1 MAYRGKYRQKS
12 PNKYNGDPTNIVYR
26 SSWELRLMN
35 WLDSNHNVIKWSSE
49 EVVVPY
55 KHPITGK
62 WHRYF
67 PDFMAVMKDK
77 NGTNKTY
84 MIEVKPKKQVDP
96 PEKKTKITKRYLQE
110 VQTYAINSYKWK
122 YAKEYCKDRNW
133 IFIVITE
140 KELGLA

>member
-1 MAYRGKYRQKS
+1 MAYRGKYRPKS

-55 KHPITGK
+55 KHPITGR

-77 NGTNKTY
+77 NSTNKTY

-96 PEKKTKITKRYLQE
+96 PEKKTKITKRYIQE

>member
-1 MAYRGKYRQKS
+1 MAYRGKYRPKS

-62 WHRYF
+62 CHRYF
-67 PDFMAVMKDK
+67 HDFMAVMKDK

>member
-1 MAYRGKYRQKS
+1 MAYRGKYRPKS

-35 WLDSNHNVIKWSSE
+35 WLDSNNNVIKWSSE

-55 KHPITGK
+55 KHPITGR

-77 NGTNKTY
+77 NSTNKTY

-96 PEKKTKITKRYLQE
+96 PEKKTKITKRYIQE

>member
-1 MAYRGKYRQKS
+1 
-12 PNKYNGDPTNIVYR
+12 
-26 SSWELRLMN
+26 MN

>member
-1 MAYRGKYRQKS
+1 MAYRGKYRPKS

-35 WLDSNHNVIKWSSE
+35 WLYSNHNVIKWSSE

>member
-1 MAYRGKYRQKS
+1 MAYRGKYRPKS
-12 PNKYNGDPTNIVYR
+12 PNKYNGDPTNIVYL
-26 SSWELRLMN
+26 SSWELLLMN

-55 KHPITGK
+55 KHPITGR

>member
-1 MAYRGKYRQKS
+1 MAYRGKYRPKS

-35 WLDSNHNVIKWSSE
+35 WLDSNNNVIKWSSE

-55 KHPITGK
+55 KHPITGR

-77 NGTNKTY
+77 NGTNRTY

>member
-1 MAYRGKYRQKS
+1 MAYRGKYRPKS

-55 KHPITGK
+55 KHPITGR

>member
-1 MAYRGKYRQKS
+1 MAYRGKYRPKS

-55 KHPITGK
+55 KHPITGR

-67 PDFMAVMKDK
+67 PDFMAVIKDK
-77 NGTNKTY
+77 NGTNNTY

-96 PEKKTKITKRYLQE
+96 PEKNTKITKRYLQE

>member
-1 MAYRGKYRQKS
+1 MAYRGKYRPKS

>member
-1 MAYRGKYRQKS
+1 MAYRGKYRPKS

-26 SSWELRLMN
+26 SSWELLLIN